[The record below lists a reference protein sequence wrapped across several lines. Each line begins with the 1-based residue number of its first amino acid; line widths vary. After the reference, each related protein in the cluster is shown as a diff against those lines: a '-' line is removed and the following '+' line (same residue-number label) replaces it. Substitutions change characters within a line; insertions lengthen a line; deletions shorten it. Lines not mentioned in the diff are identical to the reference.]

1 MQRKIETKLLAW
13 KNRETGRMPLLLYGA
28 RQVGKTYILNEFGEK
43 YYKNTVYVNLE
54 TNLATARYF
63 SDDIN
68 PERLIRF
75 LETTAND
82 VIIPGE
88 TLIIFD
94 EIQSCERALTSLKY
108 FAEKAPEYHVAAA
121 GSLLGVALS
130 REQYSFPVGKVE
142 SVTLYPLDFE
152 EFLWATHEERLASEI
167 RASYAGMIP
176 MPEALHQKA
185 VELYRCYL
193 IVGGMP
199 ACVDAFS
206 QNGKTVLIPSMQNE
220 IVNNY
225 VADMAKYAEPSDTV
239 KIRACYDSIPAQL
252 AKENKKFQYKIVQKG
267 GSASLFGASLDWLI
281 QAGVVLKC
289 RKTDH
294 ATSPIAVYEDL
305 SSFKLYL
312 NDVGLLAMRSGIP
325 QQTILSGESNLFM
338 GSVAENYI
346 AQALTANGHPLFYW
360 ASEYSSEIDFVL
372 QKETEIFGVE
382 VKKGIKTRSKSLSV
396 FAQKYQ
402 SASLLRFSEKNFGTN
417 GNIRALPHYAA
428 FCV

>member
-1 MQRKIETKLLAW
+1 MKRKIEERLLAW
-13 KNRETGRMPLLLYGA
+13 RNRTAERMPLLLYGA

-54 TNLATARYF
+54 TNLAVARYF
-63 SDDIN
+63 SDDIS

-82 VIIPGE
+82 VITPGD
-88 TLIIFD
+88 TLVVFD

-108 FAEKAPEYHVAAA
+108 FCENAPEYHVAAA
-121 GSLLGVALS
+121 GSLLGVAIN
-130 REQYSFPVGKVE
+130 RERYSFPVGKVE

-152 EFLWATHEERLASEI
+152 EFLWAVGEDRLADEI
-167 RASYAGMIP
+167 HACYESMNP
-176 MPEALHQKA
+176 MPDALHQRA

-199 ACVDAFS
+199 ACVAAFA
-206 QNGKTVLIPSMQNE
+206 QNRKTVLIPTIQNE
-220 IVNNY
+220 IVSNY
-225 VADMAKYAEPSDTV
+225 IADMAKYAKVEETV

-252 AKENKKFQYKIVQKG
+252 AKENKKFQYKVVQRG
-267 GSASLFGASLDWLI
+267 GSATLFGASIDWLV

-289 RKTDH
+289 RKVDH
-294 ATSPIAVYEDL
+294 ATNPIAVYEDL

-312 NDVGLLAMRSGIP
+312 SDAGLLTMRSGIP
-325 QQTILSGESNLFM
+325 QQTVLSGESNLFM

-346 AQALTANGHPLFYW
+346 AQALAANGYPLFYW
-360 ASEYSSEIDFVL
+360 ASEYTSELDFVL
-372 QKETEIFGVE
+372 QKETGIIGVE
-382 VKKGIKTRSKSLSV
+382 VKKGIRTRSKSLSV
-396 FAQKYQ
+396 FMQKY
-402 SASLLRFSEKNFGTN
+402 SPAYTIRFSEKNFGHE
-417 GNIRALPHYAA
+417 GGIRALPHYAA